1 MEKPN
6 SGHEHLKKTHVVDEK
21 EIQWIFKKK
30 IKLSPKDGNVFWLS
44 SRDLQLKPLCKSY
57 MSEGLRE
64 QGLNAS

>member
-30 IKLSPKDGNVFWLS
+30 NQAVT
-44 SRDLQLKPLCKSY
+44 
-57 MSEGLRE
+57 EGW
-64 QGLNAS
+64 